1 MNDGAEPE
9 REEELLPAD
18 IVHGWG
24 DPNDSSWWAGAFAV
38 LKPVPLAEDLGGP
51 TGTV

>member
-18 IVHGWG
+18 IVHEWD
-24 DPNDSSWWAGAFAV
+24 DPNDFSWWAGAFAV